1 MDIRS
6 LEYFLAVAQEE
17 SITRAAEVLHMT
29 QPPLSRQLM
38 ELEEEFAK

>member
-29 QPPLSRQLM
+29 QPPISKQMQL
-38 ELEEEFAK
+38 LEASSC